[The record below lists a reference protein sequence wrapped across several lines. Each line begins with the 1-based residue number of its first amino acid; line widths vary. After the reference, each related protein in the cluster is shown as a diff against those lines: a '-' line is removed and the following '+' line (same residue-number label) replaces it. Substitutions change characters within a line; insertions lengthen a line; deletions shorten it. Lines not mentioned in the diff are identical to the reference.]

1 MSILVRPMQTIKWFE
16 PNQVNTEIHAAE
28 ISDLAG
34 ILSAGRQEID
44 FPSEKKTFFYLI
56 WFSNSPLHFFIPPRI
71 WYNDIQW
78 YRYSTSV
85 WRLFTNELFRN
96 RHIFRS
102 HLQLKIDQCYLAY
115 KSKLFMF

>member
-44 FPSEKKTFFYLI
+44 FPSEKKIFLLNMILQLSTAL
-56 WFSNSPLHFFIPPRI
+56 LHSAE
-71 WYNDIQW
+71 DMIQW
-78 YRYSTSV
+78 YTMIHTISTSV
-85 WRLFTNELFRN
+85 FVDYSQMSFLETD
-96 RHIFRS
+96 IFLGVTFS
-102 HLQLKIDQCYLAY
+102 
-115 KSKLFMF
+115 